1 MSVNIIKLCV
11 GVDSVEHLAKLQRE
25 RRAAQKIAGV
35 TPQSFHR
42 TTMMPKRRDEIL
54 GGGSIYWVI
63 KGVIQLRQKIIGL
76 EPGHWD
82 DGRYCCMILLQA
94 RHHLV
99 RPTPR
104 RAFQGWRYLE
114 SEDAPPDVNGGS
126 SGEFAKLP
134 PKMRKELAEL
144 GLL

>member
-1 MSVNIIKLCV
+1 MSVNLIKLCV
-11 GVDSVEHLAKLQRE
+11 GVDSAEHLAKLQRE
-25 RRAAQKIAGV
+25 RRAAQKKAGGV
-35 TPQSFHR
+35 PQSFHR

-54 GGGSIYWVI
+54 DGGSIYWVI
-63 KGVIQLRQKIIGL
+63 KGVIQVRQRIIGL

-82 DGRYCCMILLQA
+82 DGRKCCMIMLQA

-114 SEDAPPDVNGGS
+114 KGDAPPDLDAAT
-126 SGEFAKLP
+126 SGEFAQLP
-134 PKMRKELAEL
+134 AKMRKELAEL